1 MKKDTPIFE
10 WKIDKVDII
19 DDVAW
24 EMLLLADET
33 RKAVRKYLGENSETY
48 IMKDRETNHPVGIVV
63 IYRNKADNSI
73 EIKNIAVKED
83 IQSNGIGTKII
94 EHVKTIAK
102 NEWYTKVTVG
112 TSIVTKTG
120 QRRLQFYESNGFQQY
135 DVKKDF
141 FVHNYPEP
149 VIEEWEQLTDMVMFE
164 YKIV

>member
-1 MKKDTPIFE
+1 MGKDKTFTT
-10 WKIDKVDII
+10 WKLDKVDII

-24 EMLLLADET
+24 GMLLLADET
-33 RKAVRKYLGENSETY
+33 REAVGKYLGENSETY
-48 IMKDRETNHPVGIVV
+48 VMRDKDTNHPIGIVV
-63 IYRNKADNSI
+63 IHRDKADNSI

-83 IQSNGIGTKII
+83 LQSNGVGTKII

-102 NEWYTKVTVG
+102 DEWYTKVIVG

-141 FVHNYPEP
+141 FVHNYSEP
-149 VIEEWEQLTDMVMFE
+149 VIEDWEQLTDMVMFE
-164 YKIV
+164 YRIV